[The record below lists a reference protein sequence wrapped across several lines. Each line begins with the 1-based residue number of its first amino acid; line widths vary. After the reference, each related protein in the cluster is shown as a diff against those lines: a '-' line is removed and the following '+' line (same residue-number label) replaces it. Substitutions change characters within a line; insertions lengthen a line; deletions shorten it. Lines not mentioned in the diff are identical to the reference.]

1 MKVETE
7 IYLPKT
13 DVMAKFIKGILIGAV
28 AGAVIGILYAPRK
41 GSKTRK
47 MLRRK
52 GAGIKDAIRS
62 EFNAIEEKVDS
73 QYESIKEDTAELLEQ
88 GKERLQDEK

>member
-1 MKVETE
+1 MGR
-7 IYLPKT
+7 L
-13 DVMAKFIKGILIGAV
+13 IKGILIGAV

-47 MLRRK
+47 KLRRK
-52 GAGIKDAIRS
+52 GADMKAALRN
-62 EFNAIEEKVDS
+62 EFNNIEKKVNS

-88 GKERLQDEK
+88 GKDRLDETK